1 MKRVIA
7 LISVAGAL
15 LLAGCSQVGAAATVG
30 STKITQATVQK
41 SIDGIL
47 AERAKV
53 DTTGMQ
59 LVTGAELNRS
69 QLRFHL
75 ISILLGAVAADEK
88 IAITKSEIDTR
99 RATIIT
105 QLGGEAN
112 LPKALVGASIASAD
126 FPEYLQLILQ
136 SEKIAQYE
144 AAHGVAQADTGTA
157 IQKLVVAKAASMKVT
172 VNPQYG
178 KWDATTGDV
187 VAADAASPA
196 VSASPSA
203 SATK

>member
-7 LISVAGAL
+7 LITVASAL
-15 LLAGCSQVGAAATVG
+15 LLAGCSQIGAAATVG

-53 DTTGMQ
+53 NTTGMQ
-59 LVTGAELNRS
+59 LVSGAELNRS

-75 ISILLGAVAADEK
+75 IGILLGAVAADEK
-88 IAITKSEIDTR
+88 ISITKADIDTR
-99 RATIIT
+99 RSTIIT

-136 SEKIAQYE
+136 SEKIAAYE
-144 AAHGVAQADTGTA
+144 AAHGVAQAATGTA
-157 IQKLVVAKAASMKVT
+157 IQKLVVAKAAAIKVT

-178 KWDATTGDV
+178 KWDPATGDIIATD
-187 VAADAASPA
+187 VASPAASPA
-196 VSASPSA
+196 
-203 SATK
+203 ATK

>member
-7 LISVAGAL
+7 LITVASAL
-15 LLAGCSQVGAAATVG
+15 LLAGCSQVGSAATIG
-30 STKITQATVQK
+30 STKISQATVQK

-53 DTTGMQ
+53 STTGMQ
-59 LVTGAELNRS
+59 IATGAELNRS

-75 ISILLGAVAADEK
+75 ISVLLGDVASDEK
-88 IAITKSEIDTR
+88 ITVTKAEIDAR

-136 SEKIAQYE
+136 SEKIAQYQIT
-144 AAHGVAQADTGTA
+144 HGVTQAQTGAT
-157 IQKLVVAKAASMKVT
+157 IQKLVVAKAAALKVT

-178 KWDATTGDV
+178 KWDAATGDV
-187 VAADAASPA
+187 VASDAASPA
-196 VSASPSA
+196 ASPA
-203 SATK
+203 ATK

>member
-7 LISVAGAL
+7 LVTVASAL

-47 AERAKV
+47 AERAKIS
-53 DTTGMQ
+53 TTGMQ
-59 LVTGAELNRS
+59 LVSGSELNRS

-75 ISILLGAVAADEK
+75 ISNLLGAVAADEK
-88 IAITKSEIDTR
+88 ITITKAQIDAR

-105 QLGGEAN
+105 QLGGEKN
-112 LPKALVGASIASAD
+112 LPKALVGASIAPVD

-136 SEKIAQYE
+136 SEEVAKYA

-157 IQKLVVAKAASMKVT
+157 IQKLVVAKAASLKVT

-178 KWDATTGDV
+178 KWDAATGDV
-187 VAADAASPA
+187 VATDVASPAASPA
-196 VSASPSA
+196 
-203 SATK
+203 ATK

>member
-1 MKRVIA
+1 MRRVIA
-7 LISVAGAL
+7 LITVASAL
-15 LLAGCSQVGAAATVG
+15 LLAGCSQIGAAATIG

-41 SIDGIL
+41 SIDQIL
-47 AERAKV
+47 AERGKV

-59 LVTGAELNRS
+59 LETGASLNRS

-75 ISILLGAVAADEK
+75 ISVLLGEVAADEK
-88 IAITKSEIDTR
+88 IVITKAQIDER

-105 QLGGEAN
+105 QLGGETN
-112 LPKALVGASIASAD
+112 LPKALVGANIASSD

-136 SEKIAQYE
+136 SEQIAQK
-144 AAHGVAQADTGTA
+144 AVASGVAQADSGTA
-157 IQKLVVAKAASMKVT
+157 IQKLVVAKAAAVKVT

-187 VAADAASPA
+187 VAADVSSPAASPA
-196 VSASPSA
+196 
-203 SATK
+203 ATK

>member
-1 MKRVIA
+1 VKRVIA
-7 LISVAGAL
+7 LVTVASAL

-53 DTTGMQ
+53 STTGMT

-75 ISILLGAVAADEK
+75 ISNLLGAVAADEK
-88 IAITKSEIDTR
+88 ITITKAEIDAR

-112 LPKALVGASIASAD
+112 LPKALVGASIASVD

-136 SEKIAQYE
+136 SEKVAQFA

-157 IQKLVVAKAASMKVT
+157 IQKLVVAKAASLKVT

-178 KWDATTGDV
+178 KWDAKTGDV
-187 VAADAASPA
+187 VATDVASPAASPA
-196 VSASPSA
+196 
-203 SATK
+203 ATK